1 MPKVFRIVLVF
12 ALAACGPGAAS
23 SSLAPVPTSAPSQNT
38 GSPGPSGACI
48 DRSLL
53 ADTADSAHTSFQR
66 ITAALKENKSAEA
79 SDVAATAATQMR
91 KLADL
96 VEALRPAA
104 AAVLRDGA
112 DKLDAAK
119 ANLGDLSGA
128 APAVETLFGQ
138 AYDLAMAG
146 ACPA

>member
-1 MPKVFRIVLVF
+1 
-12 ALAACGPGAAS
+12 
-23 SSLAPVPTSAPSQNT
+23 
-38 GSPGPSGACI
+38 
-48 DRSLL
+48 
-53 ADTADSAHTSFQR
+53 
-66 ITAALKENKSAEA
+66 
-79 SDVAATAATQMR
+79 MR

-112 DKLDAAK
+112 DELDAAK
-119 ANLGDLSGA
+119 ANLGDRSEP
-128 APAVETLFGQ
+128 APPVETLFGQ